1 MSADS
6 KKELYIVG
14 LGPGARQKMT
24 QEAIDV
30 VEACEVIAG
39 YKVYIDLLKP
49 YYPDKEYLVNGMRQ
63 EVERCRLALETA
75 AGGKKTALV
84 CSGDAGVYGMAGI
97 TLELATEFP
106 EVDVHV
112 IPGVTAALS
121 GAALLGAP
129 LGHDFTVISLSD
141 LLTPW
146 ELIERRLA
154 AAAEGDFAIC
164 LYNPSSHK
172 RHDYLQK
179 ACQILLQKKSGD
191 TICGITRNIGRDG
204 EEKRI
209 LTLDELLE
217 TQVDIE
223 EITHESS
230 HIWRYNGGATACRV
244 SDTIKQEAEN
254 ADYRSPCLRG
264 IGVWCTGTAGGCRAQ
279 GACGSAG
286 AGRYAGIPAGSTGRP
301 LCGCD
306 TSVCGDRDTEYLSGV

>member
-141 LLTPW
+141 LLTP
-146 ELIERRLA
+146 
-154 AAAEGDFAIC
+154 
-164 LYNPSSHK
+164 
-172 RHDYLQK
+172 
-179 ACQILLQKKSGD
+179 CQILLQKKSGD

-217 TQVDIE
+217 TQVDMFTTVFIGNSQ
-223 EITHESS
+223 T
-230 HIWRYNGGATACRV
+230 RKVGDAMVTPRGYRR
-244 SDTIKQEAEN
+244 DN
-254 ADYRSPCLRG
+254 A
-264 IGVWCTGTAGGCRAQ
+264 
-279 GACGSAG
+279 
-286 AGRYAGIPAGSTGRP
+286 
-301 LCGCD
+301 
-306 TSVCGDRDTEYLSGV
+306 

>member
-1 MSADS
+1 MSVES
-6 KKELYIVG
+6 KKDLYIVG

-30 VEACEVIAG
+30 VEVCEVIAG
-39 YKVYIDLLKP
+39 YKVYIELLKP

-75 AGGKKTALV
+75 AGGKRTALV

-97 TLELATEFP
+97 TLELAVEFP
-106 EVDVHV
+106 EVDVYV

-179 ACQILLQKKSGD
+179 ACQILLQKKAGD

-217 TQVDIE
+217 TQVDMFTTVFIGNSQ
-223 EITHESS
+223 T
-230 HIWRYNGGATACRV
+230 RKVGDAMVT
-244 SDTIKQEAEN
+244 
-254 ADYRSPCLRG
+254 PRG
-264 IGVWCTGTAGGCRAQ
+264 YKR
-279 GACGSAG
+279 
-286 AGRYAGIPAGSTGRP
+286 
-301 LCGCD
+301 D
-306 TSVCGDRDTEYLSGV
+306 SV

>member
-39 YKVYIDLLKP
+39 YKVYIELLKP

-191 TICGITRNIGRDG
+191 TMKKGDI
-204 EEKRI
+204 
-209 LTLDELLE
+209 LLE
-217 TQVDIE
+217 FDIDKIKADGYDVTTPIIISNTE
-223 EITHESS
+223 QFAKVKACEDKVVTKES
-230 HIWRYNGGATACRV
+230 
-244 SDTIKQEAEN
+244 K
-254 ADYRSPCLRG
+254 L
-264 IGVWCTGTAGGCRAQ
+264 
-279 GACGSAG
+279 
-286 AGRYAGIPAGSTGRP
+286 
-301 LCGCD
+301 L
-306 TSVCGDRDTEYLSGV
+306 SVQ

>member
-191 TICGITRNIGRDG
+191 TMKKGDI
-204 EEKRI
+204 
-209 LTLDELLE
+209 LLE
-217 TQVDIE
+217 FDIDKIKADGYDVTTPIIISNTE
-223 EITHESS
+223 QFEKVKACEDKVVTKES
-230 HIWRYNGGATACRV
+230 
-244 SDTIKQEAEN
+244 K
-254 ADYRSPCLRG
+254 L
-264 IGVWCTGTAGGCRAQ
+264 
-279 GACGSAG
+279 
-286 AGRYAGIPAGSTGRP
+286 
-301 LCGCD
+301 L
-306 TSVCGDRDTEYLSGV
+306 SVQ

>member
-129 LGHDFTVISLSD
+129 LGHDFAVISLSD

-164 LYNPSSHK
+164 LYNPSSRK

-191 TICGITRNIGRDG
+191 TICGIARNIGRDG

-217 TQVDIE
+217 TQVDMFTTVFIGNSQ
-223 EITHESS
+223 T
-230 HIWRYNGGATACRV
+230 RKVGDAMVTPRGYRR
-244 SDTIKQEAEN
+244 DN
-254 ADYRSPCLRG
+254 A
-264 IGVWCTGTAGGCRAQ
+264 
-279 GACGSAG
+279 
-286 AGRYAGIPAGSTGRP
+286 
-301 LCGCD
+301 
-306 TSVCGDRDTEYLSGV
+306 

>member
-1 MSADS
+1 MERSMNAES

-39 YKVYIDLLKP
+39 YKVYIELLRP

-63 EVERCRLALETA
+63 EVERCRLALKTA
-75 AGGKKTALV
+75 NDGKRTALV

-97 TLELATEFP
+97 TLELAEEFP

-129 LGHDFTVISLSD
+129 LGHDFAVISLSD

-146 ELIERRLA
+146 ELIEHRLV

-179 ACQILLQKKSGD
+179 ACAILLQGKSGD
-191 TICGITRNIGRDG
+191 TVCGITRNIGRMG

-209 LTLDELLE
+209 LTLSELEE
-217 TQVDIE
+217 TEVDMFTTVFIGNSQTKR
-223 EITHESS
+223 IGDWMVT
-230 HIWRYNGGATACRV
+230 
-244 SDTIKQEAEN
+244 
-254 ADYRSPCLRG
+254 PRG
-264 IGVWCTGTAGGCRAQ
+264 
-279 GACGSAG
+279 
-286 AGRYAGIPAGSTGRP
+286 Y
-301 LCGCD
+301 
-306 TSVCGDRDTEYLSGV
+306 EK

>member
-209 LTLDELLE
+209 LTLDELLDMF
-217 TQVDIE
+217 TTVFIGNSQTRKVGDAMV
-223 EITHESS
+223 TP
-230 HIWRYNGGATACRV
+230 RGYRR
-244 SDTIKQEAEN
+244 DN
-254 ADYRSPCLRG
+254 A
-264 IGVWCTGTAGGCRAQ
+264 
-279 GACGSAG
+279 
-286 AGRYAGIPAGSTGRP
+286 
-301 LCGCD
+301 
-306 TSVCGDRDTEYLSGV
+306 